1 MTFVACR
8 PSVEDQWSE
17 ETAAVCIYDA
27 DDVQA
32 VSSISLSGS
41 YHFLSGLYLGHQDEH
56 SSQMQLTTRQ
66 HCQHSSTL
74 CLCMCSCAIQL
85 SLLFLSPYL
94 LNICVSVSALAKW
107 YLAVMKDCND
117 GISFPP
123 REVATLCPIE
133 QINDQL
139 FYFLLAR
146 WITLG
151 QVLLIESTLS
161 SVVGIVDMLLHN
173 GPFAK

>member
-1 MTFVACR
+1 
-8 PSVEDQWSE
+8 
-17 ETAAVCIYDA
+17 
-27 DDVQA
+27 
-32 VSSISLSGS
+32 
-41 YHFLSGLYLGHQDEH
+41 
-56 SSQMQLTTRQ
+56 
-66 HCQHSSTL
+66 
-74 CLCMCSCAIQL
+74 
-85 SLLFLSPYL
+85 
-94 LNICVSVSALAKW
+94 
-107 YLAVMKDCND
+107 MKDCND

-173 GPFAK
+173 C